1 MIAATRVVPDAVPPQ
16 LEKRP
21 PMPRTPV
28 HTTDT
33 APEESKERLGQLTEN
48 VGKTLNIFAEM
59 AHAPVVLETYATM
72 EQLLASTSSLD
83 APTRRAIHLTVAQ
96 VNDCSYCQ
104 AAYTGAAQAAG
115 HSKETTLDIRRGE
128 VPDAP
133 ALTALLTLTRQVAAN
148 KGHVDDAAWAAAID
162 AGWSERQILEAYA
175 EVVRTI
181 FTNYFNHLVGT
192 ELDLP
197 AAPELT

>member
-1 MIAATRVVPDAVPPQ
+1 
-16 LEKRP
+16 
-21 PMPRTPV
+21 MPRTPV
-28 HTTDT
+28 HTPDT

-59 AHAPVVLETYATM
+59 AHAPVVLETYVTM

-83 APTRRAIHLTVAQ
+83 EPTRQAIHLTVAQ

-104 AAYTGAAQAAG
+104 AAYTGAAQKAG
-115 HSKETTLDIRRGE
+115 HSKEATLDIRRGE

-148 KGHVDDAAWAAAID
+148 KGHVDDATWAAAID
-162 AGWSERQILEAYA
+162 AGWSDRQILEAYA

-197 AAPELT
+197 EVPELT